1 VITMKLYYAPGAC
14 SLAPHIIAREA
25 GLSLDLEKVEFDA
38 DGRRAGGRDYWT
50 INPKGSVPALELDG
64 GEVLTENAVILQYL
78 TSLAPDS
85 DLGPPADGLAHW
97 RFLELLNFIA
107 TELHKGFAPLF
118 KQPTPDLRQAT
129 VDALKVR
136 FDRLAAQLADRSYLT
151 GDRFTI
157 ADAYAYV
164 VLSWTRL
171 HKLDLTPWPSLRT
184 FMDRVENRPAV
195 SQARTEE
202 GLGAGPE
209 RAGGSQAAPQDTR
222 PHA

>member
-1 VITMKLYYAPGAC
+1 MKLYYAPGAC

-25 GLSLDLEKVEFDA
+25 GLNLDLEKVEFGP

-50 INPKGSVPALELDG
+50 INPKGTVPALELDG
-64 GEVLTENAVILQYL
+64 GEVLTENAVVLQYL
-78 TSLAPDS
+78 ASLAPDAN
-85 DLGPPADGLAHW
+85 LGPPAQGVARW

-107 TELHKGFAPLF
+107 TELHKGFTPLF

-129 VDALKVR
+129 VDALRVR

-184 FMDRVENRPAV
+184 FMDRVESRPAV

-209 RAGGSQAAPQDTR
+209 RAGGPQTTSQDTR